1 VAPLGPNGA
10 EKTTTIDMV
19 LGLTRPDTGTVSV
32 FGSSPAE
39 AAKAGAVGAMLQTG
53 SLVQFL
59 SVRELLTMVASLYPH
74 PFELNDVLRLTGTAE
89 LADRAKAK
97 LSGGQTR
104 SVRFAIALVADPDLL
119 VLDERRRPSTSR
131 GVVSSGPRSVRR
143 PGRRTA
149 RRSGC
154 RHDEQGAPRTR
165 PRSTG
170 GRWRSAGPG

>member
-1 VAPLGPNGA
+1 VAIANDHRDGIRLSHLTKSYGEVRAYGDRCCDCPRRDRGAPRAKCA

-104 SVRFAIALVADPDLL
+104 SVRFANSAGCRSGSARAGRADGGP
-119 VLDERRRPSTSR
+119 RRR
-131 GVVSSGPRSVRR
+131 
-143 PGRRTA
+143 
-149 RRSGC
+149 
-154 RHDEQGAPRTR
+154 GA
-165 PRSTG
+165 S
-170 GRWRSAGPG
+170 